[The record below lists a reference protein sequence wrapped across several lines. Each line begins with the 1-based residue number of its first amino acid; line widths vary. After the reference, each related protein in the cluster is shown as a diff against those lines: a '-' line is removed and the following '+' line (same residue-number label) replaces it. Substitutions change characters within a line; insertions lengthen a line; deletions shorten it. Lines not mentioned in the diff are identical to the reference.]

1 MTCVQDCQREAEL
14 EKRIAELEEA
24 LREIV
29 EMEVELAS
37 IIRDCQDI
45 LAAHLPPDGPS
56 AKDTISMLLE
66 ILDGPRTRA
75 VLPNN

>member
-1 MTCVQDCQREAEL
+1 MSEREAEL
-14 EKRIAELEEA
+14 AI
-24 LREIV
+24 
-29 EMEVELAS
+29 

-45 LAAHLPPDGPS
+45 LTTHIQPDGPS
-56 AKDTISMLLE
+56 AKDTIWMLLE